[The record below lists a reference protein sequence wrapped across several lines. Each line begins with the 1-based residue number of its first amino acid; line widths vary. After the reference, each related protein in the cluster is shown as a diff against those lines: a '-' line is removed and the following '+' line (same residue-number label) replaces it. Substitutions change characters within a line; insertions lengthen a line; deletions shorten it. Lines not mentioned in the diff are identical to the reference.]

1 MLPLLS
7 SIFIFAIFFLIVQLS
22 ITFGLD
28 LIFNLMKKLSLIL
41 IICVFAVRVAIS
53 QDDFESKLLK
63 QFHTIHS
70 EEMMTWLEKLCSP
83 EFNGRLAGTPEYI
96 ASAEWVAGKL
106 KDWGLKPAGDNGN
119 YFQWFD
125 FPYTVVNDPGSLSLN
140 LPQADESI
148 IKKNYDY
155 PNEYFPGMNSGSG
168 EITAEVIFVG
178 FGVTAPELN
187 YDDYKGIDVKGKIVL
202 MNRDVPYSD
211 PRNPEYKKWVGYCYH
226 QYKLE
231 NAVKHGAA
239 GMLYID
245 GALANPN
252 ISYDPSIIVC
262 GIGTQPLA
270 DIFAGLKTTNKDIID
285 KIKSTFKPASFNT
298 HKSFTIKANTTR
310 HPEGKACNVIGMIE
324 GSDPILKNEVI
335 IIGGHL
341 DAVGN
346 AGKVVNGALD
356 NGSGVIDIMGAAKA
370 MALSGIKLKRSVI
383 FLFIGGEEGGLV
395 GSKKY
400 TEKPLF
406 SKEKTITYINLDM
419 VGNGTGL
426 AVSAGSPY
434 KELLD
439 YFIQANTKYIHRT
452 MQTSAPVPGTYYG
465 RPRSDGVVFSMAG
478 FRTMDMGTTGVYKK
492 VYYHSPGDDP
502 DAVTIDIMEDV
513 SKMVYIGLTNMA
525 NDSTL
530 KY

>member
-1 MLPLLS
+1 
-7 SIFIFAIFFLIVQLS
+7 
-22 ITFGLD
+22 
-28 LIFNLMKKLSLIL
+28 MKKIIVLISVLIL
-41 IICVFAVRVAIS
+41 AASRLAFA
-53 QDDFESKLLK
+53 QDDFEAKLLK
-63 QFHTIHS
+63 QFHSIQS
-70 EEMMTWLEKLCSP
+70 QDMMAWMEKLCSP
-83 EFNGRLAGTPEYI
+83 EFNGRLAGTPEFI

-106 KDWGLKPAGDNGN
+106 KEWGIKPAGDSGN
-119 YFQWFD
+119 YFQWFN
-125 FPYTVVNDPGSLSLN
+125 FPYTVVNDIGSLTLN
-140 LPQADESI
+140 LAQVDGSVI
-148 IKKNYDY
+148 RKNYTY
-155 PNEYFPGMNSGSG
+155 PDEYYPGMNSGNG
-168 EITAEVIFVG
+168 EVTAEVVFVG
-178 FGVTAPELN
+178 YGVTAPELN

-211 PRNPEYKKWVGYCYH
+211 TRNPEYKKWVGYCYH

-245 GALANPN
+245 GNLANPN

-262 GIGTQPLA
+262 GIGPQPLA
-270 DIFAGLKTTNKDIID
+270 DIFAGLKTTNKDVLA
-285 KIKSTFKPASFNT
+285 KILQTFKPSSFNT
-298 HKSFTIKANTTR
+298 GKNVTIKANTTR

-324 GSDPILKNEVI
+324 GTDPVLKNEVI

-341 DAVGN
+341 DAVGR
-346 AGKVVNGALD
+346 AGGKVVNGALD

-370 MALSGIKLKRSVI
+370 MALSGIGLKRSVI

-395 GSKKY
+395 GSKFY

-406 SKEKTITYINLDM
+406 AKEKTITYINLDM

-426 AVSAGSPY
+426 SVSAGSPY
-434 KELLD
+434 KDLLN
-439 YFIQANTKYIHRT
+439 YFVQANTQYIHRT
-452 MQTSAPVPGTYYG
+452 MQTSAPVPGAYYG

-478 FRTMDMGTTGVYKK
+478 YRTMEIGTTGWYKK
-492 VYYHSPGDDP
+492 VYYHVPGDDP
-502 DAVTIDIMEDV
+502 DALTIDIMEDV

-525 NDSTL
+525 NDSSL